1 MAVLQ
6 VGQATLQGWLLSLTE
21 VRLLTTCSKHWA
33 AERPTCLSMLKG
45 PPEEVNDPE
54 VPETRLS
61 ENILLASFGCAALS
75 RATARI
81 LPAQPKA
88 QGSAAAQSAAA
99 SDSPFVVVTP
109 RHLATM
115 EWIPIAQTT
124 GSNNSP
130 SSTLSCMYT
139 GSRQG
144 GSAQGQLSGRGFPF
158 TTTDLPGRYDGVGV
172 GRSIHNKLIG
182 TLEKVAKATSRNRKP
197 LTTTVF
203 TRKRVYAFVRMYVHR
218 NVVRGCNR
226 VGNRDMYVTCPQL
239 T

>member
-6 VGQATLQGWLLSLTE
+6 VGQETLQGWLLSLTE
-21 VRLLTTCSKHWA
+21 VRILTTCSKHWA
-33 AERPTCLSMLKG
+33 AERPRCLSMLKG

-54 VPETRLS
+54 VPETRPS

-75 RATARI
+75 RATSLI

-158 TTTDLPGRYDGVGV
+158 TTTDLPGWSVRW
-172 GRSIHNKLIG
+172 GRG
-182 TLEKVAKATSRNRKP
+182 R
-197 LTTTVF
+197 
-203 TRKRVYAFVRMYVHR
+203 
-218 NVVRGCNR
+218 
-226 VGNRDMYVTCPQL
+226 
-239 T
+239 